1 MEASKTPPPRTP
13 VPPPSGGVEQVRALF
28 NAKAG
33 GWGRKYAPG
42 GPLAARLTLF
52 AEAMEGFGPAA
63 DVLDLG
69 CGTGHLAAHLAGL
82 GHRVE
87 GCDIAERML
96 SVARA
101 SFGESAIRWHRLAP
115 DWERLPSAD
124 SSFDAVVS
132 SSVFEY
138 LPDVPRVLGECRRVL
153 RPGGRL
159 LVTVPEP
166 EATLRKVEALLAPVA
181 RAVAGAPMPVRLDRY
196 LRYLTLSQNRW
207 PLARWRSMAETA
219 GFDAPAATSPGTPLV
234 LLSLRRR

>member
-1 MEASKTPPPRTP
+1 MEASKTPSNRTQIPPL
-13 VPPPSGGVEQVRALF
+13 SGGVEQVRALF

-52 AEAMEGFGPAA
+52 AEALRGLGPVA

-101 SFGESAIRWHRLAP
+101 SFGEAAVRWHRLSP
-115 DWERLPSAD
+115 GWERLPAAD
-124 SSFDAVVS
+124 GSFDAVVS

-138 LPDVPRVLGECRRVL
+138 RPDVPRVLGECRRVL
-153 RPGGRL
+153 RPGAWL

-166 EATLRKVEALLAPVA
+166 AAPLRRIEALLAPIA
-181 RAVAGAPMPVRLDRY
+181 RALAGAPLPARLDRY

-207 PLARWRSMAETA
+207 PLARWRSMAEAA
-219 GFDAPAATSPGTPLV
+219 GFDAPTAPSPRTPLV
-234 LLSLRRR
+234 LLALRRR